1 LSNLKIILTDKK
13 GLQDF
18 QTFDVNAEWQSFTEK
33 VKSEYGLDLAKEK
46 RNYTFKQILFY
57 ALILFFIGGLGYVV
71 FEKTSTPP
79 SQFQYAQT
87 LDKRDTIYMADGSQI
102 YLEPYSS
109 LKYPV
114 DIKNMNARNLTLSG
128 DAKFDVARDVN
139 RPFKVVNDKIFIQV
153 LGTVFN
159 IENTEEGTKIENE
172 EGSVK
177 IAEVSN
183 EDNFKVLEKGDI
195 FTYKDGK
202 FEQVLPPA
210 PEAPVINHT
219 KTYTLYN
226 VYEHL
231 YRVSNGKIVL
241 SDVKK
246 VNGRALVYIDL
257 TQDNKTI
264 LDVLRRKHLIS
275 YERGDCNGCYVIYG
289 PK

>member
-1 LSNLKIILTDKK
+1 
-13 GLQDF
+13 
-18 QTFDVNAEWQSFTEK
+18 
-33 VKSEYGLDLAKEK
+33 
-46 RNYTFKQILFY
+46 
-57 ALILFFIGGLGYVV
+57 
-71 FEKTSTPP
+71 
-79 SQFQYAQT
+79 
-87 LDKRDTIYMADGSQI
+87 M
-102 YLEPYSS
+102 
-109 LKYPV
+109 
-114 DIKNMNARNLTLSG
+114 
-128 DAKFDVARDVN
+128 
-139 RPFKVVNDKIFIQV
+139 
-153 LGTVFN
+153 
-159 IENTEEGTKIENE
+159 
-172 EGSVK
+172 
-177 IAEVSN
+177 SN

-275 YERGDCNGCYVIYG
+275 YERGDFNGCYVIYG